1 MNMQHPEIESECLI
15 DHYVRNTM
23 PPAQRQAFE
32 EHFLDC
38 PQCIDQLE
46 IASSLRQAIRESA
59 VEAATV
65 SRPVESPARRDGW
78 LGWFGW
84 RWVQV
89 GAFACLAVSAATSVV
104 FFRQAQSARS
114 ELAGMQSDYA
124 RALEGAT
131 ALASPPM
138 LYVLG
143 QSRGS
148 VESKEITL
156 PRDRRWMVFSV
167 EMGTTQYPV
176 YRATLTDG
184 SGKQVWQQDQ
194 LQPASADAIAVTAP
208 SNLLAPGAY
217 TLTIETSGGSHS
229 TLARF
234 PLRFR

>member
-38 PQCIDQLE
+38 PQCLDQLE
-46 IASSLRQAIRESA
+46 TASSLRQAIRESA

-65 SRPVESPARRDGW
+65 SRRVENPARRGV
-78 LGWFGW
+78 WFGW

-89 GAFACLAVSAATSVV
+89 GAFACLAFSAATSVV

-114 ELAGMQSDYA
+114 ELASLQSDYA
-124 RALEGAT
+124 RARENAT

-138 LYVLG
+138 VYVLG

-148 VESKEITL
+148 VENKEITL

-167 EMGTTQYPV
+167 EMDTTRYPA
-176 YRATLTDG
+176 YRATLTD
-184 SGKQVWQQDQ
+184 SNGKELWQEDQ
-194 LQPASADAIAVTAP
+194 IQPVSPDAIAVTAP
-208 SNLLAPGAY
+208 SNVLTPGAC
-217 TLTIETSGGSHS
+217 TLTIETGGRNHA

>member
-1 MNMQHPEIESECLI
+1 MQHPEIESECLI

-38 PQCIDQLE
+38 PQCLDQLE
-46 IASSLRQAIRESA
+46 MASSLRQALRESV

-65 SRPVESPARRDGW
+65 SPRVESPARRDGW

-89 GAFACLAVSAATSVV
+89 GAFACLAVTAATSIV

-114 ELAGMQSDYA
+114 ELASLQSDYA
-124 RALEGAT
+124 RVREGAT

-138 LYVLG
+138 SYVLG
-143 QSRGS
+143 QSRGG
-148 VESKEITL
+148 VESKEIAL

-167 EMGTTQYPV
+167 EMDTTQYPV
-176 YRATLTDG
+176 YRATLTDS
-184 SGKQVWQQDQ
+184 SGKQVWQEDQ
-194 LQPASADAIAVTAP
+194 IQPVSPDAIAVTAP
-208 SNLLAPGAY
+208 SNVLAPGAY
-217 TLTIETSGGSHS
+217 TLTIETGGQNHS

-234 PLRFR
+234 PLRFK